1 MGCKIELA
9 RNFAYKGWY
18 VSLAPNNFF
27 DRGSYGVCIVKINIG
42 VYAIL
47 LEDQKRKSYQD
58 PVTAWGLKEKYPNL
72 ESHDFVINLHVK
84 WYEPA
89 TFDAAAYEAKR
100 YIDRHYSE

>member
-1 MGCKIELA
+1 MGI
-9 RNFAYKGWY
+9 
-18 VSLAPNNFF
+18 
-27 DRGSYGVCIVKINIG
+27 
-42 VYAIL
+42 
-47 LEDQKRKSYQD
+47 KR
-58 PVTAWGLKEKYPNL
+58 KYPNL